1 MKCDAVRRMLEA
13 YLNGEVDVTRQL
25 NVEGHLAGCPSCRD
39 LAEDITSFCSL
50 VDMNTAV
57 YKAPPE
63 LRAKIRATL
72 GKESKSR
79 VWWLSQF
86 SLPLAYSATVLVL
99 SFGLTWTWRTFSRDN
114 DQELIAQAIGNHAR
128 SLIAVHLLDVTSS
141 DQKAVKPWFI
151 GKLDYSP
158 PVVDLAQAGYPLI
171 GGRIDM
177 LDRRPVA
184 AIVYQHGNYFINLFV
199 WPVFRRKIDLNVR
212 SDRGYQFCGWN
223 KAGLNYLCISEVSS
237 IALEA
242 FEDEVR
248 EHTKAVIEKASLAA
262 ED

>member
-1 MKCDAVRRMLEA
+1 MNCDAVRRMLEA
-13 YLNGEVDVTRQL
+13 YLNGELDVTRKL
-25 NVEGHLAGCPSCRD
+25 NVEAHLAGCPSCRD
-39 LAEDITSFCSL
+39 LAEDITRLCSL
-50 VDMNTAV
+50 VEMNTVV

-63 LRAKIRATL
+63 LKAKIRATL
-72 GKESKSR
+72 GKESKPR
-79 VWWLSQF
+79 VWWLS
-86 SLPLAYSATVLVL
+86 SLPLAYSAAVLVL
-99 SFGLTWTWRTFSRDN
+99 SFGLTRTWRTFSHDN

-128 SLIAVHLLDVTSS
+128 SLIGVHLLDVTSS
-141 DQKAVKPWFI
+141 DQKAVQPWFI

-158 PVVDLAQAGYPLI
+158 PVVAVESICWDQ
-171 GGRIDM
+171 
-177 LDRRPVA
+177 RPVA

-248 EHTKAVIEKASLAA
+248 EHTKAVIEKASVAA